1 VKKTDIRTLIDSMRL
16 LARDIQ
22 SEDGVANM
30 AIREA
35 ADRMDDMLACI
46 MARIPVQCRKDKR
59 YDSITCRDCE
69 SAGMCQCLGG
79 YDDGK

>member
-1 VKKTDIRTLIDSMRL
+1 MKRTDIRTLIDSMRL

-35 ADRMDDMLACI
+35 ADRMDDMLCCI
-46 MARIPVQCRKDKR
+46 LARIPMQCRKEKR
-59 YDSITCRDCE
+59 YDPHLCGDC
-69 SAGMCQCLGG
+69 SHAGLCQCLGG